1 MRKFLRS
8 LWIIALI
15 VIAGAGV
22 LLFTPLGERP
32 LTALFAVGGVEPF
45 DFAAP
50 RLTDRPNQFL
60 MCPPGLCG
68 ADAHAE
74 SPIFEVP
81 VDRLRARW
89 EAVATAQPRV
99 TLLAGEPD
107 GRQFDYVHRSARF
120 RFPDIVTVR
129 FIAVSP
135 SRSSRAVYSRAIY
148 GRRDFGVN
156 QARIEAWLAELRQ
169 GL

>member
-1 MRKFLRS
+1 MRKFFRS
-8 LWIIALI
+8 VSIIVLI
-15 VIAGAGV
+15 AVAGAAV
-22 LLFTPLGERP
+22 LLFTPFGERP
-32 LTALFAVGGVEPF
+32 LTALLPVGGVAPV
-45 DFAAP
+45 DFAA
-50 RLTDRPNQFL
+50 RILSDRPNQFL
-60 MCPPGLCG
+60 MCPPVLCG
-68 ADAHAE
+68 GEAHAE
-74 SPIFEVP
+74 SPVFEVP

-89 EAVATAQPRV
+89 EAVAAAQPRV
-99 TLLAGEPD
+99 TPLAGEP
-107 GRQFDYVHRSARF
+107 GGNQFDYVQRSARF

-135 SRSSRAVYSRAIY
+135 SRSSLAVYSRAIY

>member
-8 LWIIALI
+8 VSIIILI
-15 VIAGAGV
+15 AVAGAGV

-32 LTALFAVGGVEPF
+32 LAAQFPVGGV
-45 DFAAP
+45 AAVE
-50 RLTDRPNQFL
+50 LEALKLGDKPNQFL
-60 MCPPGLCG
+60 MCPTGLCG
-68 ADAHAE
+68 AGAHAE
-74 SPIFEVP
+74 SPIFELP

-89 EAVATAQPRV
+89 EAVAAAQPRV
-99 TLLAGEPD
+99 TLLAGD
-107 GRQFDYVHRSARF
+107 ANGRQFDYVQRSAFF

-135 SRSSRAVYSRAIY
+135 TRSSLAVYSRAIY

-156 QARIEAWLAELRQ
+156 QARIEAWLADLRQ

>member
-1 MRKFLRS
+1 VAKSRRF
-8 LWIIALI
+8 
-15 VIAGAGV
+15 GAS
-22 LLFTPLGERP
+22 
-32 LTALFAVGGVEPF
+32 FAAGGVAPV
-45 DFAAP
+45 DFAA
-50 RLTDRPNQFL
+50 LKFGDGPNQFL

-68 ADAHAE
+68 AGAHAE

-81 VDRLRARW
+81 VDRLHARW
-89 EAVATAQPRV
+89 EAVARDP
-99 TLLAGEPD
+99 G
-107 GRQFDYVHRSARF
+107 GRQFDYVHRSTRF

-135 SRSSRAVYSRAIY
+135 SRSTLAVYSRAIY

-156 QARIEAWLAELRQ
+156 RARIEFWLADLRE

>member
-8 LWIIALI
+8 VSIIVLIAL
-15 VIAGAGV
+15 AGAAV
-22 LLFTPLGERP
+22 LLFTRIGERP
-32 LTALFAVGGVEPF
+32 LTALFAVGSVEPF

-68 ADAHAE
+68 ADAHAD
-74 SPIFEVP
+74 SPIFEVS
-81 VDRLRARW
+81 VDRLRAGW
-89 EAVATAQPRV
+89 EALAAAQPRV
-99 TLLAGEPD
+99 TLLAGD
-107 GRQFDYVHRSARF
+107 AHGRQFDYVQRSARF

-135 SRSSRAVYSRAIY
+135 SRSSLAVYSRAIY

-156 QARIEAWLAELRQ
+156 RARIEAWLADLRQ

>member
-74 SPIFEVP
+74 SPVFEVP
-81 VDRLRARW
+81 VDRLRAGW
-89 EAVATAQPRV
+89 EALAAAQPRV

-107 GRQFDYVHRSARF
+107 GRQFDYVQRSARF

-135 SRSSRAVYSRAIY
+135 SRSTLAVHSRAIY
-148 GRRDFGVN
+148 GQRDFGVN
-156 QARIEAWLAELRQ
+156 RARIEAWLADLRQ

>member
-1 MRKFLRS
+1 MPEPTAAK
-8 LWIIALI
+8 
-15 VIAGAGV
+15 G
-22 LLFTPLGERP
+22 RP
-32 LTALFAVGGVEPF
+32 TGALFAVGGVAPV
-45 DFAAP
+45 DFAAAK
-50 RLTDRPNQFL
+50 LGDRPNQFL

-68 ADAHAE
+68 AGAHAE

-89 EAVATAQPRV
+89 EAVAAAQPRV
-99 TLLAGEPD
+99 TLLAGD
-107 GRQFDYVHRSARF
+107 THGRQFDYVQRSARF

-135 SRSSRAVYSRAIY
+135 SRSSLAIYSRAIY
-148 GRRDFGVN
+148 GRRAFGVN
-156 QARIEAWLAELRQ
+156 RARIEFWLADLRQ

>member
-1 MRKFLRS
+1 MPEPTAAK
-8 LWIIALI
+8 
-15 VIAGAGV
+15 G
-22 LLFTPLGERP
+22 RP
-32 LTALFAVGGVEPF
+32 TGALFAVGGVAPV
-45 DFAAP
+45 DFAA
-50 RLTDRPNQFL
+50 LKLDDRPNQFP

-68 ADAHAE
+68 AGVHAE

-89 EAVATAQPRV
+89 EAVAAAQPRV
-99 TLLAGEPD
+99 TLLAGD
-107 GRQFDYVHRSARF
+107 THGRQFDYVQRSARF

-135 SRSSRAVYSRAIY
+135 SRSSLAVHSRAIY

-156 QARIEAWLAELRQ
+156 RAGIEAWLADLRE

>member
-1 MRKFLRS
+1 MRMFLRS
-8 LWIIALI
+8 VSIIALI
-15 VIAGAGV
+15 AVAGAAV
-22 LLFTPLGERP
+22 LLFTPLGLRP
-32 LTALFAVGGVEPF
+32 LTALFAVGGVEPL

-68 ADAHAE
+68 AEAHAE

-89 EAVATAQPRV
+89 EAVAAAQPRV
-99 TLLAGEPD
+99 TLLAGVSD
-107 GRQFDYVHRSARF
+107 GRQFAYVQRSARF

-135 SRSSRAVYSRAIY
+135 SRSSLAVYSRAIY

-156 QARIEAWLAELRQ
+156 RARIEAWLAELRQ

>member
-1 MRKFLRS
+1 MRKFLRFVS
-8 LWIIALI
+8 IIFLI
-15 VIAGAGV
+15 AAVCVAGI
-22 LLFTPLGERP
+22 LFTPLGERP
-32 LTALFAVGGVEPF
+32 LTALFAVGEVAPF

-50 RLTDRPNQFL
+50 ALGDRPNQFL

-68 ADAHAE
+68 TAADAE
-74 SPIFEVP
+74 SPVFDVP
-81 VDRLRARW
+81 AELLRARW
-89 EAVATAQPRV
+89 QAVVAAEPRV
-99 TLLAGEPD
+99 TRLTKQAD
-107 GRQFDYVHRSARF
+107 GAQLDYVQRSARF

-135 SRSSRAVYSRAIY
+135 SRSTLAVYSRAVY

-156 QARIEAWLAELRQ
+156 RARVETWLTLVRA